1 MNRFETFIK
10 ENAKADPAQ
19 LVLSTREWPE
29 NPDPVLSRIDARD
42 LAVNT
47 ISAIQKLEKK
57 APLWAGTTGLV
68 FATRLSAEQC
78 SSEKAAEYKAGLV
91 QRILEDKKGSQRR
104 IADLTGGLG
113 VDSLAFSRIAG
124 EVLYNEMDGRLAAAA
139 RHNFPVLKAKNI
151 KISSVKVGRNG
162 INGVLGGFKP
172 DLIYLDPARR
182 DSSGNKV
189 FLLEECSPDVL
200 SLIPELFTC
209 TRHILLKLSP
219 MADIPMVWER
229 LNTSARESIHPVA
242 SKGRCVREIH
252 VTAYDG
258 ECKEVLVWMDREYE
272 GRRTTFCVEDGNA
285 MKFVPGK
292 ACEGFRGVDST
303 YSKILFE
310 PGKSFTKAGM
320 FNELCERLGLAKYAR
335 FTHLYTIPEV
345 TTEEELLAEAG
356 RLSMFGKVYSVME
369 TLPLCKASIKEIGQK
384 YPECEVTARNL
395 PMSSD
400 ELRSKLKVSSG
411 DGIHIFGARIELP
424 SGPGN
429 YLIVTRPVRV

>member
-1 MNRFETFIK
+1 MNRFESFIK
-10 ENAKADPAQ
+10 DNAKADPAK

-29 NPDPVLSRIDARD
+29 NPDPVLSCIDARD

-78 SSEKAAEYKAGLV
+78 SSEKAADYKATLV
-91 QRILEDKKGSQRR
+91 ERILSDTKLPQRR
-104 IADLTGGLG
+104 IADLTGGIG
-113 VDSLAFSRIAG
+113 VDCLAFSRISK
-124 EVLYNEMDGRLAAAA
+124 EVLYNEMDTRIAAAT
-139 RHNFPVLKAKNI
+139 RHNFAVLKARNI
-151 KISSVKVGRNG
+151 KISSIKVSRESISG
-162 INGVLGGFKP
+162 ILGGFRP
-172 DLIYLDPARR
+172 DLVYIDPARR

-200 SLIPELFTC
+200 SLIPGLFMYS
-209 TRHILLKLSP
+209 RHILLKLSP

-229 LNTSARESIHPVA
+229 LNTSARESMHPIA
-242 SKGRCVREIH
+242 GKGRCVREIH
-252 VTAYDG
+252 VTAYNG

-303 YSKILFE
+303 YSRILFE

-320 FNELCERLGLAKYAR
+320 FNELCDRLGLAKFAR
-335 FTHLYTIPEV
+335 FTHLYTVPEV
-345 TTEEELLAEAG
+345 TTEEELMEHAG
-356 RLSMFGKVYSVME
+356 RLAQYGKVYSVIE
-369 TLPLCKASIKEIGQK
+369 TLPLNKASIKAVALK
-384 YPECEVTARNL
+384 YPQCEVTARNI

-411 DGIHIFGARIELP
+411 EGYHVFGARIELP

-429 YLIVTRPVRV
+429 YLIVTRPV